1 VCKKTSA
8 WTIIC
13 NVVFNEETG
22 CSSMQ
27 KAIKIDEH
35 LHVPLQFCGY
45 LDPYPT
51 FNLSSCFVHV
61 RYAKLTQYGM

>member
-1 VCKKTSA
+1 
-8 WTIIC
+8 
-13 NVVFNEETG
+13 
-22 CSSMQ
+22 MQ